1 VDTTPLVVILNDAVV
16 EPAVMVTLAGTFAAD
31 ALLFSVTTAPPAGA
45 APFSVT
51 VPIELFPPTTDVG
64 FRLNDDKV
72 AALTV
77 RVVVLVTPWVAEMVA
92 EVLTATGVVVIVK
105 VAVREPTAMVT
116 LAGTFAADAL
126 LFSVTTAPPA
136 GAAPFSVTVPIELF
150 PPTTDVGFRLN
161 DDKVA
166 ALTVRVVVLGTPYVP
181 VITAE
186 EFTATG
192 VVATEKVAVLAPAGT
207 VTLTGT

>member
-1 VDTTPLVVILNDAVV
+1 MDATPLVVILNDAVV

-31 ALLFSVTTAPPAGA
+31 VLLFSVTTAPPAGA

-51 VPIELFPPTTDVG
+51 VPMELFPPTIDVG

-77 RVVVLVTPWVAEMVA
+77 R
-92 EVLTATGVVVIVK
+92 
-105 VAVREPTAMVT
+105 
-116 LAGTFAADAL
+116 LA
-126 LFSVTTAPPA
+126 
-136 GAAPFSVTVPIELF
+136 
-150 PPTTDVGFRLN
+150 
-161 DDKVA
+161 
-166 ALTVRVVVLGTPYVP
+166 VLGTPYVP
-181 VITAE
+181 MIAAE
-186 EFTATG
+186 AFTATG